1 MNMALTKPLK
11 ELESKSSGVVLSAD
25 KKRRLKLKMEDKVK
39 ALLFELEP
47 RIVGG
52 GLRHEQQ
59 EQMTAPLI
67 LDNSVIAG
75 QSITKDGSK
84 TSEFPDQSKISK
96 FQSLL
101 TNISKAMV
109 ALEKVRQCLKLWTQI
124 LSKKLTLI

>member
-25 KKRRLKLKMEDKVK
+25 KKKRLKLKMEDKVK

-59 EQMTAPLI
+59 KQMTAPLI

-96 FQSLL
+96 FKSLL